1 MPFPAQVNFIS
12 RRKISIFSLKIHI
25 CRLKIRICNLKI
37 YICKLKIEIGSYAD
51 KFSFGGTHFFAH
63 CFEFC
68 TFALMTTE
76 EKKDKSRIERFKA
89 FLNWAIHFVTYDI
102 WRITENEVSGLKEL
116 YINAIKTIILAIRGF
131 LNENLQTRAS
141 ALTYSTMLAIVPLL
155 AVLLGIAKGFGFQN
169 TVREELLDYFPGHQL
184 ELDKAFEF
192 VDSYLAQ
199 AQGGV
204 IIGIGLI
211 LLLYTVI
218 SLISSI
224 EDTFN
229 DIWQINKSRPWFR
242 KISDYLALFV
252 IMPVLMVSSSGMSI
266 FVSTLQNSFLQHYVF
281 LTPVVELILHITPYV
296 FTSLAFTGL
305 YIALPNTKVK
315 FMNGLIA
322 GVIAGCAFQFF
333 QVLYIS
339 GQIWVSK
346 YNAIYGSFAAL
357 PLLLLW
363 LQLSWLIC
371 LFGAELSYASQNVK
385 KFSFDRDTRNIS
397 RRYKDFLTLLIASLI
412 VKRFEK
418 GEKPYTADELSNAY
432 QIPIRIT
439 TNILYMLT
447 ELGILTEVMIGND
460 ERILY
465 YQPAIDINKL
475 TVSYLFDRLDRHGSE
490 NFKID
495 TEGLFNNE
503 WKTLLK
509 TREEMLRQNEQVL
522 LKDL

>member
-1 MPFPAQVNFIS
+1 M
-12 RRKISIFSLKIHI
+12 
-25 CRLKIRICNLKI
+25 
-37 YICKLKIEIGSYAD
+37 
-51 KFSFGGTHFFAH
+51 
-63 CFEFC
+63 
-68 TFALMTTE
+68 TE
-76 EKKDKSRIERFKA
+76 EKKEISRIERLKA

-102 WRITENEVSGLKEL
+102 WRITENEVSGLKEI
-116 YINAIKTIILAIRGF
+116 YINAIKTMILAIRGF
-131 LNENLQTRAS
+131 QNENLQTRAS
-141 ALTYSTMLAIVPLL
+141 ALTYNTLLAIVPLL

-169 TVREELLDYFPGHQL
+169 TVRDALLDYFPGHQM

-192 VDSYLAQ
+192 VESYLAQ

-252 IMPVLMVSSSGMSI
+252 ILPILMTSSSGIAI

-281 LTPVVELILHITPYV
+281 LTPIVELCLHITPYV
-296 FTSLAFTGL
+296 FTSLAFAGL

-315 FMNGLIA
+315 VINGLIA
-322 GVIAGCAFQFF
+322 GIIAGCAFQFF
-333 QVLYIS
+333 QLVYIS

-385 KFSFDRDTRNIS
+385 KFSFERDSKNIS

-412 VKRFEK
+412 IKRFAN
-418 GEKPYTADELSNAY
+418 GEKPYTADELSDSY
-432 QIPIRIT
+432 RIPIRVT
-439 TNILYMLT
+439 TQILYMLT
-447 ELGILTEVMIGND
+447 ELKIITEVVVGND
-460 ERILY
+460 DRVIH
-465 YQPAIDINKL
+465 YQPAMDINQIS
-475 TVSYLFDRLDRHGSE
+475 VSLLFEKIDQFGSE

-495 TEGLFNNE
+495 TKGVFNKE
-503 WKTLLK
+503 WKTFLK
-509 TREEMLRQNEQVL
+509 TREEMVRSNEHVL

>member
-1 MPFPAQVNFIS
+1 
-12 RRKISIFSLKIHI
+12 
-25 CRLKIRICNLKI
+25 
-37 YICKLKIEIGSYAD
+37 
-51 KFSFGGTHFFAH
+51 
-63 CFEFC
+63 
-68 TFALMTTE
+68 MTD
-76 EKKDKSRIERFKA
+76 EKKEISRIERLKA
-89 FLNWAIHFVTYDI
+89 FLNWAIHFITYDI
-102 WRITENEVSGLKEL
+102 WRITENEVSGLKEI

-131 LNENLQTRAS
+131 QSENLQTRAS
-141 ALTYSTMLAIVPLL
+141 ALTYNTMLAIVPLL

-252 IMPVLMVSSSGMSI
+252 ILPVLMTSSSGIAI

-281 LTPVVELILHITPYV
+281 LTPIVELCLHITPYV
-296 FTSLAFTGL
+296 FTSLAFAGL

-315 FMNGLIA
+315 VVNGLIA
-322 GVIAGCAFQFF
+322 GIIAGCAFQFF
-333 QVLYIS
+333 QLVYIS

-385 KFSFDRDTRNIS
+385 KFSFERDSKNIS

-412 VKRFEK
+412 IKRFAN
-418 GEKPYTADELSNAY
+418 GEKPYTADELSDSY
-432 QIPIRIT
+432 RIPIRVT
-439 TNILYMLT
+439 TQILYMLT
-447 ELGILTEVMIGND
+447 ELKIITEVVVGND
-460 ERILY
+460 DRVIH
-465 YQPAIDINKL
+465 YQPAMDINQIS
-475 TVSYLFDRLDRHGSE
+475 VSLLFEKIDRFGSE

-495 TEGLFNNE
+495 TKGVFNKE
-503 WKTLLK
+503 WEMLLK
-509 TREEMLRQNEQVL
+509 TREEMVRSNENIL
-522 LKDL
+522 LKEIEN

>member
-1 MPFPAQVNFIS
+1 
-12 RRKISIFSLKIHI
+12 
-25 CRLKIRICNLKI
+25 
-37 YICKLKIEIGSYAD
+37 
-51 KFSFGGTHFFAH
+51 
-63 CFEFC
+63 
-68 TFALMTTE
+68 MTD
-76 EKKDKSRIERFKA
+76 EKKEISRIERLKA
-89 FLNWAIHFVTYDI
+89 FLNWAIHFITYDI
-102 WRITENEVSGLKEL
+102 WRITENEVSGLKEI

-131 LNENLQTRAS
+131 QSENLQTRAS
-141 ALTYSTMLAIVPLL
+141 ALTYNTMLAIVPLL

-252 IMPVLMVSSSGMSI
+252 ILPVLMTSSSGIAI

-281 LTPVVELILHITPYV
+281 LTPIVELCLHITPYV
-296 FTSLAFTGL
+296 FTSLAFAGL

-315 FMNGLIA
+315 VVNGLIA
-322 GVIAGCAFQFF
+322 GIIAGCAFQFF
-333 QVLYIS
+333 QLVYIS

-385 KFSFDRDTRNIS
+385 KFSFERDSKNIS

-412 VKRFEK
+412 IKRFAN
-418 GEKPYTADELSNAY
+418 GEKPYTADELSDSY
-432 QIPIRIT
+432 RIPIRVT
-439 TNILYMLT
+439 TQILYMLT
-447 ELGILTEVMIGND
+447 ELKIITEVVVGND
-460 ERILY
+460 DRVIH
-465 YQPAIDINKL
+465 YQPAMDINQIS
-475 TVSYLFDRLDRHGSE
+475 VSLLFEKIDRFGSE

-495 TEGLFNNE
+495 TKGVFNKE
-503 WKTLLK
+503 WEMLLK
-509 TREEMLRQNEQVL
+509 TREEMVRSNENIL

>member
-1 MPFPAQVNFIS
+1 
-12 RRKISIFSLKIHI
+12 
-25 CRLKIRICNLKI
+25 
-37 YICKLKIEIGSYAD
+37 
-51 KFSFGGTHFFAH
+51 
-63 CFEFC
+63 
-68 TFALMTTE
+68 MTD
-76 EKKDKSRIERFKA
+76 EKKEISRIERLKA
-89 FLNWAIHFVTYDI
+89 FLNWAIHFITYDI
-102 WRITENEVSGLKEL
+102 WRITENEVSGLKEI

-131 LNENLQTRAS
+131 QSENLQTRAS
-141 ALTYSTMLAIVPLL
+141 ALTYNTMLAIVPLL

-252 IMPVLMVSSSGMSI
+252 ILPVLMTSSSGIAI

-281 LTPVVELILHITPYV
+281 LTPIVELCLHITPYV
-296 FTSLAFTGL
+296 FTSLAFAGL

-315 FMNGLIA
+315 VVNGLIA
-322 GVIAGCAFQFF
+322 GIIAGCAFQFF
-333 QVLYIS
+333 QLVYIS

-385 KFSFDRDTRNIS
+385 KFSFERDSKNIS

-412 VKRFEK
+412 IKRFAN
-418 GEKPYTADELSNAY
+418 GEKPYTADELSDSY
-432 QIPIRIT
+432 QIPIRVT
-439 TNILYMLT
+439 TQILYMLT
-447 ELGILTEVMIGND
+447 ELKIITEVVVGND
-460 ERILY
+460 DRVIH
-465 YQPAIDINKL
+465 YQPAMDINQIS
-475 TVSYLFDRLDRHGSE
+475 VSLLFEKIDRFGSE

-495 TEGLFNNE
+495 TKGVFNKE
-503 WKTLLK
+503 WEMLLK
-509 TREEMLRQNEQVL
+509 TREEMVRSNENIL